1 MKDKKFSLRV
11 VAVLVLVGFLG
22 VAFVIAIGGS
32 ILSRKV
38 DENFNRISGT
48 KKSTSARA
56 LALHKKLTIVDLHAD
71 SLLWNRDLLV
81 RNDRGHVDVPR
92 LIEGNVAVQVFT
104 IVTKVPEGM
113 NIKSNTADSDKITAL
128 AIGQGWPPAT
138 YNSLVGR
145 TLYQADKLQRVADA
159 SSGKLTVIRS
169 VQDLDKYLER
179 RKQDSKVT
187 AGILGIEGA
196 HAMEGKVANLDVF
209 YDHGIRLIGLS
220 HFFDN
225 EMAGSAHGV
234 KKYGL
239 TDDGKKLV
247 VLMQQKSMIVD
258 LAHASHAVIKDVLA
272 IAEKPVVVSHTGV
285 KGTCNNERNLTDSEI
300 LGVAKTGGV
309 VGIGY
314 WKTATCGCDV
324 GSIVKAISYVVKLAG
339 IDHVALGSD
348 YDGAVTVPFDTAR
361 VSLITD
367 ELLKQGFSNADIEKI
382 MGGNALRVLRHSLPE
397 K

>member
-1 MKDKKFSLRV
+1 MLG
-11 VAVLVLVGFLG
+11 GF
-22 VAFVIAIGGS
+22 FVIAFAIAFGGGIVS
-32 ILSRKV
+32 HKV
-38 DENFNRISGT
+38 DENFNRISGS
-48 KKSTSARA
+48 KKNTSARS
-56 LALHKKLTIVDLHAD
+56 LALHNKLTVVDLHAD
-71 SLLWNRDLLV
+71 SLLWNRDLLI

-104 IVTKVPEGM
+104 IVTKVPENM

-128 AIGQGWPPAT
+128 AIGQGWPPTT
-138 YNSLVGR
+138 YNSLVER
-145 TLYQADKLQRVADA
+145 TLYQADKLQKMADA

-179 RKQDSKVT
+179 RKQDSKLA
-187 AGILGIEGA
+187 AGILGVEGA
-196 HAMEGKVANLDVF
+196 HALEGKLTNLDVF
-209 YDHGIRLIGLS
+209 FDHGIRLIGLC

-225 EMAGSAHGV
+225 EIAGSAHGAR
-234 KKYGL
+234 KYGL
-239 TDDGKKLV
+239 TDEGKKLV
-247 VLMQQKSMIVD
+247 ALMQEKSMIVD

-314 WKTATCGCDV
+314 WKTATCGGDV

-367 ELLKQGFSNADIEKI
+367 ELLNQGFSTADIEKI
-382 MGGNALRVLRHSLPE
+382 MGGNALRVLHRTLPAN
-397 K
+397 